1 MTDATKPE
9 ERDMKLRYS
18 PTSPFVRKVLIAAY
32 EVGLEDKI
40 EKISTDPWAA
50 DTDLRA
56 DNPLSK
62 VPCLVTDEGETIFDS
77 LVICEYLN
85 TMGNGS
91 LFPTDIQARFKA
103 LTLAAAAD
111 GTLDAGVLCVVETL
125 RRPEELRWKWWLD
138 RQTANM
144 NGGLDLVE
152 KSAGDLKAEGPI
164 TIAEVTLGGGLDWLD
179 LRFPDFDWR
188 KGRPGLTEWHAAA
201 SERPSFKATLPPK
214 P

>member
-18 PTSPFVRKVLIAAY
+18 PTSPFVRKALIAAY

-91 LFPTDIQARFKA
+91 LFPTDIQARTAHWMPVCCVSSKPFA
-103 LTLAAAAD
+103 VPRSC
-111 GTLDAGVLCVVETL
+111 AGS
-125 RRPEELRWKWWLD
+125 
-138 RQTANM
+138 
-144 NGGLDLVE
+144 GG
-152 KSAGDLKAEGPI
+152 
-164 TIAEVTLGGGLDWLD
+164 
-179 LRFPDFDWR
+179 
-188 KGRPGLTEWHAAA
+188 
-201 SERPSFKATLPPK
+201 
-214 P
+214 